1 LGKVVAQFRKKK
13 GMGYHFKKGPGG
25 TMQVVEVPMSELRR
39 KRRQKRGSRGGGRKK
54 S

>member
-1 LGKVVAQFRKKK
+1 LGKVVAQFKKKK

-39 KRRQKRGSRGGGRKK
+39 KRKKGKSGGGRKK
-54 S
+54 KS